1 MTRLLSTTL
10 CLLAVLVCAANA
22 QDDNDQPKTKA
33 AERKAGDSTKPAD
46 KADKPADEAPSD
58 AATPDAAD
66 ADPAV
71 AEFNKVFADWKELLA
86 KMEDL
91 RNEYITTP
99 RGPKRAPLKKQYD
112 ELVAEGEEMEP
123 KVVAA
128 AQAAF
133 AAAGNKAA
141 EAGKFLAAMLKYE
154 VEHDNYEP
162 AVSIARTLIEHDYDN
177 PRIYNYG
184 GLAAFFTNDYDDAEK
199 WLKAGDEESVLEVD
213 AKQFFSKIRQYES
226 LWDAEKKL
234 RDAEADADLPRVLLK
249 TTKGDIVVELFEN
262 EAPNTVANFI
272 SLVEK
277 GFYNGLKFHRV
288 LEHFM
293 AQGGDPNGDGSG
305 GPGYTIPD
313 EIDRSDYRNH
323 FRGSLS
329 MAKTQAPNSGG
340 SQFFLMFRPSGPAAG
355 YNLNGVHT
363 VFGRVVDGMDVLS
376 RIQRINPDEPK
387 PGVKPDKIV
396 EATVVRK
403 RKHEY
408 APKKIGEEPEGE
420 KKSE

>member
-1 MTRLLSTTL
+1 MTRLLSAAL
-10 CLLAVLVCAANA
+10 CLFAMLVCSAGAQEKNQSKDKAPAAKA
-22 QDDNDQPKTKA
+22 Q
-33 AERKAGDSTKPAD
+33 AD
-46 KADKPADEAPSD
+46 KAPESGDSAKSEAGEDKPAEKSA
-58 AATPDAAD
+58 

-71 AEFNKVFADWKELLA
+71 AEFQQTFADWKELLA

-91 RNEYITTP
+91 RNEYIATP
-99 RGPKRAPLKKQYD
+99 RGPKRAPLKKQFE
-112 ELVAEGEEMEP
+112 ELVAQAEEMEP

-133 AAAGNKAA
+133 AAVGDKAG
-141 EAGKFLAAMLKYE
+141 EAGKFLAAMLKYD

-162 AVSIARTLIEHDYDN
+162 AVGIARTLIEHDYDN
-177 PRIYNYG
+177 PRVYNYG
-184 GLAAFFTNDYDDAEK
+184 GLAAFFTNDFKDAEK
-199 WLKAGDEESVLEVD
+199 WLKAGDDQSVLEVD
-213 AKQFFSKIRQYES
+213 AKQYLSKIRQYES
-226 LWDAEKKL
+226 LWDAEKEL
-234 RDAEADADLPRVLLK
+234 RDADADADLPRVLLK

-262 EAPNTVANFI
+262 EAPNSVANFI

-313 EIDRSDYRNH
+313 EIDRSDYRSH

-355 YNLNGVHT
+355 FNLNGAHT
-363 VFGRVVDGMDVLS
+363 VFGRVIDGMDVLA
-376 RIQRINPDEPK
+376 RIQRIDPDSPK

-396 EATVVRK
+396 EATVLRK
-403 RKHEY
+403 RKHDY
-408 APKKIGEEPEGE
+408 VPKKSGEEPEAE
-420 KKSE
+420 TKSE